1 MASSVLG
8 KRQRPALESA
18 DAPSL
23 RSLSKRLARA
33 SRKIYTDEED
43 PFISSTCQKR
53 SSSRSTTTL
62 KRPCDANTP
71 SRNVRTKRI
80 TDDKTSSPS
89 KSTVN
94 GLNDENAEPVEFT
107 TPKAQRYTNVLL
119 PVTPKHRV
127 QVGGKPLTPR
137 TPRTLSTPKATR
149 SVFTAAKQL
158 FTRSANPGQLVGRDN
173 ETREMKNF
181 IQQSVDARKGGCIYV
196 SGPPGTGKTALIDE
210 VSRELEKSP
219 DSIKVAHVNCASL
232 TTARDIYGNLIE
244 DLCENTS
251 VFKKSEAERLEAMFV
266 PKKSSGPLYLV
277 VLDEIDHLLTGDIE
291 ILYKLFE
298 WSLHKSSHLIL
309 IGIANAL
316 DLTDRLLPRL
326 KAKNLK
332 PHLLPFLPY
341 TPAQIADVITTRLR
355 SLLPKESEAAANPTP
370 FLHPAAIQLC
380 SRKVASQSGD
390 LRKAF
395 DIVYRTISLLERDTQ
410 QKAASAI
417 ITSPSKAPLLEN
429 KNLASTP
436 VSIPQPT
443 EHTVATAPRATVAH
457 VARVTSSTF
466 GNGTTERLQNLNLQ
480 QKAALCALISFGKKQ
495 QTANVVYKTPTKSP
509 RSTAP
514 TSRELFET
522 YSGLCRRDNVL
533 QPLTATEFRDVIS
546 NLETMGLVGEV
557 DGRGRGAG
565 SPAGSAGLFSTP
577 TKSGRGRP
585 PAVRNMIRT
594 DDSGL
599 VCLVGEKEVQG
610 QISGPG
616 EGILRSLLASDDY

>member
-1 MASSVLG
+1 MASAVLG
-8 KRQRPALESA
+8 KRQRAAFESP

-23 RSLSKRLARA
+23 RSPSKRLARA
-33 SRKIYTDEED
+33 SKKIYTDEED
-43 PFISSTCQKR
+43 PFIASTSQQR
-53 SSSRSTTTL
+53 SSSRSPIAR
-62 KRPCDANTP
+62 KRPSDANTP

-80 TDDKTSSPS
+80 DGDKTTSR
-89 KSTVN
+89 TAVHDD
-94 GLNDENAEPVEFT
+94 NDENVQPVEFSTPT
-107 TPKAQRYTNVLL
+107 TQRYKNVFL

-127 QVGGKPLTPR
+127 LVGGKPLTPR
-137 TPRTLSTPKATR
+137 TPRTPSTPKTTR
-149 SVFTAAKQL
+149 SIFTAAKQL
-158 FTRSANPGQLVGRDN
+158 FTRSANPGRLVGREN
-173 ETREMKNF
+173 ETREMKSF
-181 IQQSVDARKGGCIYV
+181 IQESIDSRRGGCIYV

-210 VSRELEKSP
+210 VSRDLEKSA
-219 DSIKVAHVNCASL
+219 DTIKIANVNCASL
-232 TTARDIYGNLIE
+232 TSARDIYGNLIE
-244 DLCENTS
+244 DLSENTS
-251 VFKKSEAERLEAMFV
+251 VFKKSEAERLEAMFIS
-266 PKKSSGPLYLV
+266 KKSAGSLYLV
-277 VLDEIDHLLTGDIE
+277 ILDEIDHLLSGDIE

-298 WSLHKSSHLIL
+298 WSLHKYSRLVL

-341 TPAQIADVITTRLR
+341 TPTQITDVITTRLR
-355 SLLPKESEAAANPTP
+355 SLLPKEAQDGAIQVP

-395 DIVYRTISLLERDTQ
+395 DIVYRTISLLERETQ
-410 QKAASAI
+410 QKTTSASS
-417 ITSPSKAPLLEN
+417 TSSSKPPLLEN
-429 KNLASTP
+429 KNLAST
-436 VSIPQPT
+436 SLPT
-443 EHTVATAPRATVAH
+443 PPATEYSAVTAPRATVAH

-466 GNGTTERLQNLNLQ
+466 GNGTTERLQDLNLQ
-480 QKAALCALISFGKKQ
+480 QKAALCAMISFGKKQ
-495 QTANVVYKTPTKSP
+495 QTANTVYRTPSKSP

-546 NLETMGLVGEV
+546 SLETMGLVGEV
-557 DGRGRGAG
+557 DARGRGAG
-565 SPAGSAGLFSTP
+565 SPTAGASGLFSTP
-577 TKSGRGRP
+577 SKSGRGRS
-585 PAVRNMIRT
+585 ATAKNMART

-599 VCLVGEKEVQG
+599 VCLVGEKEIQS

-616 EGILRSLLASDDY
+616 EAILKALLATDEY

>member
-1 MASSVLG
+1 M
-8 KRQRPALESA
+8 
-18 DAPSL
+18 
-23 RSLSKRLARA
+23 
-33 SRKIYTDEED
+33 
-43 PFISSTCQKR
+43 
-53 SSSRSTTTL
+53 
-62 KRPCDANTP
+62 
-71 SRNVRTKRI
+71 
-80 TDDKTSSPS
+80 
-89 KSTVN
+89 
-94 GLNDENAEPVEFT
+94 
-107 TPKAQRYTNVLL
+107 
-119 PVTPKHRV
+119 
-127 QVGGKPLTPR
+127 
-137 TPRTLSTPKATR
+137 
-149 SVFTAAKQL
+149 
-158 FTRSANPGQLVGRDN
+158 
-173 ETREMKNF
+173 
-181 IQQSVDARKGGCIYV
+181 
-196 SGPPGTGKTALIDE
+196 SGPPGTGKSALIDE

-219 DSIKVAHVNCASL
+219 DSIKVANVNCASL

-251 VFKKSEAERLEAMFV
+251 VFKKSEAERLEAMFI
-266 PKKSSGPLYLV
+266 PKKASGPLYLV
-277 VLDEIDHLLTGDIE
+277 VLDEIDHLLNGDIE

-355 SLLPKESEAAANPTP
+355 SLLPKEPEAAANQVP

-395 DIVYRTISLLERDTQ
+395 DIVYRTIALLERDTQ
-410 QKAASAI
+410 QKAAAAT
-417 ITSPSKAPLLEN
+417 TSPSKAPLLEN
-429 KNLASTP
+429 KNLAST
-436 VSIPQPT
+436 SASTSQPT
-443 EHTVATAPRATVAH
+443 EYTVATAPRATVAH
-457 VARVTSSTF
+457 VARVTSSAF
-466 GNGTTERLQNLNLQ
+466 GNGTTERIQDLNLQ

-495 QTANVVYKTPTKSP
+495 HTANVVYKTPTKSP

-565 SPAGSAGLFSTP
+565 SPAGASGLFSTP
-577 TKSGRGRP
+577 TRSGRGRP
-585 PAVRNMIRT
+585 PAVRNMVRT

-599 VCLVGEKEVQG
+599 VCLVGEKEVQS

-616 EGILRSLLASDDY
+616 EGILRALLASDEY